1 MLKDQ
6 LHDLQMATKSLEED
20 LDSLN
25 ATLHEILDMPAK
37 SFTVTFKGKVYD
49 FHPATTEQEEME
61 MYYLA
66 ETFIQRLLI
75 HVISKN
81 IKTSNKPKV
90 LQYGWDDILSFACG
104 PDPKDFQYEKIS
116 VDQLYEINDENG
128 EKISS
133 LPLNQ
138 DSSYVKAQD
147 ERNDKQDQKMD
158 QQ

>member
-1 MLKDQ
+1 M
-6 LHDLQMATKSLEED
+6 
-20 LDSLN
+20 
-25 ATLHEILDMPAK
+25 
-37 SFTVTFKGKVYD
+37 V
-49 FHPATTEQEEME
+49 
-61 MYYLA
+61 
-66 ETFIQRLLI
+66 

-81 IKTSNKPKV
+81 IKSKLN
-90 LQYGWDDILSFACG
+90 YNWDDILSFAMG

-147 ERNDKQDQKMD
+147 GRNEMD
-158 QQ
+158 

>member
-1 MLKDQ
+1 MLKEEFD
-6 LHDLQMATKSLEED
+6 DLQRGINFLEEG
-20 LDSLN
+20 LDELN
-25 ATLHEILDMPAK
+25 ATLHQILSRSDK
-37 SFTVTFKGKVYD
+37 SFTITFKGKVYD
-49 FHPATTEQEEME
+49 FHPATTDEELAE
-61 MYYLA
+61 MYYLS
-66 ETFIQRLLI
+66 ERFIQQLLI

-81 IKTSNKPKV
+81 IKTGNKPKV
-90 LQYGWDDILSFACG
+90 LQYGWDDILSFASG

-116 VDQLYEINDENG
+116 IDQLYEINDENG

>member
-1 MLKDQ
+1 MLKEQ

-25 ATLHEILDMPAK
+25 ATLHEILERPDK
-37 SFTVTFKGKVYD
+37 SFTITFKGKVYD
-49 FHPATTEQEEME
+49 FHPATTEEEE
-61 MYYLA
+61 TQMYYLA
-66 ETFIQRLLI
+66 ERFIQRLLI

-90 LQYGWDDILSFACG
+90 LQYGWDDILSFASG

-147 ERNDKQDQKMD
+147 ERNDKQDQKMAS
-158 QQ
+158 